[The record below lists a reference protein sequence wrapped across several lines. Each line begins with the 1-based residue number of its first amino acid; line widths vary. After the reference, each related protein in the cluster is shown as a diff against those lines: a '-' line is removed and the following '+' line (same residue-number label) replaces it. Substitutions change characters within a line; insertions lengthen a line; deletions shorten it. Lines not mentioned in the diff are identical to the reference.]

1 MLEKKPQRIWKKLML
16 VSLGFLIFAGIFY
29 WIVAD
34 DWSRTSL
41 TTDPVAAGT
50 AVGAAGSRIEQTFT
64 VPADA
69 LEEIRIM
76 PEKVLEDEGIA
87 EISILKDGEVLYAA
101 EADTVEWVS
110 GQMNTISVSPA
121 LQGYRNQRLTLR
133 IGIREAGL
141 TLWTGDSM
149 AAGKFEAAVDTPETL
164 TVDGVPAEGQ
174 LVLSLKG
181 INYIAGRAWFWPVAA
196 VIWAGIM
203 LLYGW
208 VLRDRKNGR
217 PNPVLAAFDLGKR
230 YRFLM
235 KQLVSRDFKV
245 KYKASVFGFLWSFLN
260 PLLMMSVYSFV
271 FSTIFRS
278 NVANFPVYL
287 LSGIVLFN
295 FFSDATNLGLLS
307 ITGNAALITKVYI
320 PKYIFPISKTLS
332 TAVNLIISLLPLLVV
347 MLVTGV
353 RITKALL
360 LLPFV
365 VLFLVMLTTGVSLI
379 LSSMTVFF
387 RDTQFLW
394 GILITIIN
402 FVTPI
407 FYPESIIPAAF
418 RTVYHLNPLYQIL
431 FFMRSITLNGVSPTP
446 VTYLYCLL
454 ASGVPLIIGLWVF
467 RKQQDRFV
475 LYL

>member
-1 MLEKKPQRIWKKLML
+1 M
-16 VSLGFLIFAGIFY
+16 GFLIFAGIFF
-29 WIVAD
+29 WIVED

-50 AVGAAGSRIEQTFT
+50 TIGTTGSRIEQTFT

-76 PEKVLEDEGIA
+76 PEKVLEDEGTA
-87 EISILKDGEVLYAA
+87 EIRILRNGEVLYET
-101 EADTVEWVS
+101 EAHTTEWSS
-110 GQMNTISVSPA
+110 GQMNVISISPV
-121 LQGYRNQRLTLR
+121 LKGYRGEKVILQ
-133 IGIREAGL
+133 IHIREAGL
-141 TLWTGDSM
+141 TFWTGNSM
-149 AAGKFEAAVDTPETL
+149 AAGKFEAEVRSAETL
-164 TVDGVPAEGQ
+164 TVDGTPVEGQ
-174 LVLSLKG
+174 LVMALKG
-181 INYIAGRAWFWPVAA
+181 IDYISGRAWFWPVA
-196 VIWAGIM
+196 GI
-203 LLYGW
+203 LLACLLSLYGW
-208 VLRDRKNGR
+208 VLQDQKKGKQ
-217 PNPVLAAFDLGKR
+217 NPLLQAGFLAKR
-230 YRFLM
+230 YRFLL

-260 PLLMMSVYSFV
+260 PLLMMVVYSFV

-278 NVANFPVYL
+278 NIANFPVYL

-295 FFSDATNLGLLS
+295 FFSNATNLGLLS
-307 ITGNAALITKVYI
+307 ITGNAPLITKVYI
-320 PKYIFPISKTLS
+320 PKYIFPISKVLS
-332 TAVNLIISLLPLLVV
+332 SAVDLIISLAPLLIV
-347 MLVTGV
+347 MMVTGV
-353 RITKALL
+353 HVTKALL

-365 VLFLVMLTTGVSLI
+365 VAFLVMLTTGVSLI
-379 LSSMTVFF
+379 LSAMTVFF

-402 FVTPI
+402 FMTPI

-418 RTVYHLNPLYQIL
+418 RTIYHLNPLYQIL
-431 FFMRSITLNGVSPTP
+431 FFMRSITLHGVSPTP

-454 ASGVPLIIGLWVF
+454 VSGIPFVIGLWVF

>member
-1 MLEKKPQRIWKKLML
+1 MRKRPQTILGKLGIL
-16 VSLGFLIFAGIFY
+16 SLCFLILAGIFY
-29 WIVAD
+29 WIVEE
-34 DWSRTSL
+34 DWSKTSL
-41 TTDPVAAGT
+41 TTDAVSPGAS
-50 AVGAAGSRIEQTFT
+50 VGAAGSVLEQTFE
-64 VPADA
+64 VPVDA

-76 PEKVLEDEGIA
+76 PEKVLDDEGTADIQ
-87 EISILKDGEVLYAA
+87 ILRDGEVLFAA
-101 EADTVEWVS
+101 EADTAEWAS
-110 GQMNTISVSPA
+110 GKMTAVSVSPA
-121 LQGYRNQRLTLR
+121 LNGLRGQRAVLR

-149 AAGKFEAAVDTPETL
+149 AAGKFEAEVQSAESLTL
-164 TVDGVPAEGQ
+164 DGEPQNGQ
-174 LVLSLKG
+174 LVMSVTGL
-181 INYIAGRAWFWPVAA
+181 NYIGGKKWFWPA
-196 VIWAGIM
+196 AGI
-203 LLYGW
+203 LWACAAGLYGRI
-208 VLRDRKNGR
+208 LICRKRGKANTALTA
-217 PNPVLAAFDLGKR
+217 VSLAKR

-235 KQLVSRDFKV
+235 KQLVTRDFKV

-260 PLLMMSVYSFV
+260 PLLMMAVYSFV

-278 NVANFPVYL
+278 NVENFPVYL

-320 PKYIFPISKTLS
+320 PKYIFPVSKALS
-332 TAVNLIISLLPLLVV
+332 TAVNLIISLVPLLLV

-353 RITKALL
+353 KITKALL

-365 VLFLVMLTTGVSLI
+365 VGFLVMLTTGVSLI
-379 LSSMTVFF
+379 LSAMTVFF

-394 GILITIIN
+394 GILITIFN

-431 FFMRSITLNGVSPTP
+431 FFMRSITLHGVSPTP

-454 ASGVPLIIGLWVF
+454 VSGIPLLLGLWVF
-467 RKQQDRFV
+467 RKQQDKFV